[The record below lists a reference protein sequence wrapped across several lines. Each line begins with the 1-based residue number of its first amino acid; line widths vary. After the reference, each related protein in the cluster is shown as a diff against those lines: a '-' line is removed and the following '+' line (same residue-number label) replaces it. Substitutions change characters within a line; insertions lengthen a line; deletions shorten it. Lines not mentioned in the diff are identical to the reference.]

1 MKRFNKYF
9 YKSKNFKILFIL
21 LVIFIFDG
29 CTIPFIGGK
38 RGNSVSSIFN
48 KESYLNVN
56 EYSFREYEWNRDSR
70 AAEEI
75 YIRGLSDYFFK
86 GQYDRAE
93 VIFNSA
99 LKIYRKDARIYTRLA
114 ECYARLGD
122 FSKALSLL
130 NMGANE
136 IFGFDTLPGIIRYRN
151 ELNDKI
157 SESSQLA
164 TKKKRNIIIRILTYP
179 GKLFSF

>member
-9 YKSKNFKILFIL
+9 FKNLNFKILFIL
-21 LVIFIFDG
+21 LIIFIFES
-29 CTIPFIGGK
+29 CTIPFIGAK
-38 RGNSVSSIFN
+38 RGNSVSSIFD
-48 KESYLNVN
+48 KEGYLNVN

-70 AAEEI
+70 TSEEI

-122 FSKALSLL
+122 YNKALSLL

-136 IFGFDTLPGIIRYRN
+136 IFGFDTIPGIIRYRN
-151 ELNDKI
+151 ELNNKI
-157 SESSQLA
+157 NESSQLA
-164 TKKKRNIIIRILTYP
+164 VKKKRNIIIRILTYP
-179 GKLFSF
+179 RKLFPF

>member
-1 MKRFNKYF
+1 MKRFYKYF
-9 YKSKNFKILFIL
+9 HKSKILFIL
-21 LVIFIFDG
+21 LVIFIFEG

-38 RGNSVSSIFN
+38 RGDSVSSIFD
-48 KESYLNVN
+48 KESYLDVN

-122 FSKALSLL
+122 YNRALSVL
-130 NMGANE
+130 NTGANE
-136 IFGFDTLPGIIRYRN
+136 IFGYDAHSGIIRYRN

-157 SESSQLA
+157 SESTQLA
-164 TKKKRNIIIRILTYP
+164 TKKKRNIIIRVLTYP
-179 GKLFSF
+179 RKLFPF